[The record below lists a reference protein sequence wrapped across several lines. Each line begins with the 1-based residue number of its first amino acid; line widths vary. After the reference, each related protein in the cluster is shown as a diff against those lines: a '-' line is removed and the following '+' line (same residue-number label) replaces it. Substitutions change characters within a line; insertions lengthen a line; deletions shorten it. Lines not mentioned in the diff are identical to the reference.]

1 MNDYVVS
8 AIKYRPQCFDDVVG
22 QSALTSTL
30 KSAIKSGKLA
40 HSYLFCGPRGVGKTT
55 CARIFAKT
63 INCKHID
70 ENGEACNECDSCVA
84 FNEGRSLNVHEIDAA
99 SNNSVDNI
107 RDLID
112 QVGIPPQMGR
122 YKVFIIDEVHM
133 LSTGAFNAFLKTL
146 EEPPSYAIFI
156 LATTEKQKIIPT
168 ILSRCQIYDF
178 KRIETDDIVYQL
190 TKIAKR
196 EGFSF
201 EDDALRV
208 IAEKADGGMRDAL
221 SLFDQQ
227 AVFTNGNIG
236 YEQVIKNLNIL
247 DYSAYFKI
255 YDSILEHNIPKVL
268 IDFNNI
274 LARGFDGRDFI
285 DGLARHTRN
294 LLMAS
299 DSHTMPLL
307 QVSKHTA
314 EQYRAQAQ
322 KCTQKTLYRVMK
334 LCNDC
339 SLNYRNSR
347 NKQLLVEITLIEAA
361 QADDDDAHAKQKP
374 ASHELKQI
382 FSLSQQPTKDNVAA
396 EQLSNKEEAS
406 TQPKTSQSDVAQ
418 QLEKASIGDE
428 SVAKVSL
435 HKERP
440 IVVMSSIKKLRESFE
455 PYDVKET
462 LEDNK
467 KTTECENTS
476 VEDSIKIQAPVPR
489 IFDDSQFK
497 KAWVEFSDSLPVE
510 QSDLAARMK
519 AMEPIVD
526 EYGKVD
532 VVCANQ
538 QVINFMQSIADGL
551 CGFLRAKLN
560 DRNIVINFSVSTEV
574 DNAVSPVDGFKE
586 AMVENLCLAKL
597 SEGLNFEIL

>member
-63 INCKHID
+63 INCQHIS
-70 ENGEACNECDSCVA
+70 ESGEACNECDSCVA

-133 LSTGAFNAFLKTL
+133 LSAGAFNAFLKTL

-190 TKIAKR
+190 AKIAKR
-196 EGFSF
+196 EGFTF
-201 EDDALRV
+201 EDEALRV

-227 AVFTNGNIG
+227 AVFTNGNIN

-247 DYSAYFKI
+247 DFSAYFKI
-255 YDSILEHNIPKVL
+255 YDSIVEHNIPQVL
-268 IDFNNI
+268 LDFNSI
-274 LARGFDGRDFI
+274 LARGFDGRDFV

-294 LLMAS
+294 LLVAS
-299 DSHTMPLL
+299 DPQTMPLL
-307 QVSKHTA
+307 QVSRRTA

-322 KCTQKTLYRVMK
+322 KCTKKMLYKVMK

-347 NKQLLVEITLIEAA
+347 NKQLLVEITLIEAS
-361 QADDDDAHAKQKP
+361 QADDDDAHAKCQP
-374 ASHELKQI
+374 AIRELKSI
-382 FSLSQQPTKDNVAA
+382 FSLQPAKNNEAAAQQQEKTAQQPETSQQDTNRDAGKAAVGDNDTAKLPTRKD
-396 EQLSNKEEAS
+396 
-406 TQPKTSQSDVAQ
+406 
-418 QLEKASIGDE
+418 
-428 SVAKVSL
+428 
-435 HKERP
+435 RP
-440 IVVMSSIKKLRESFE
+440 IVMSSIKILRENIE
-455 PYDVKET
+455 QDYVAEAA
-462 LEDNK
+462 
-467 KTTECENTS
+467 
-476 VEDSIKIQAPVPR
+476 EDSKGVYGSTKKQALVPR
-489 IFDDSQFK
+489 TFSDDQFHN
-497 KAWVEFSDSLPVE
+497 AWTEFSESLPVE
-510 QSDLAARMK
+510 ESDLAARMK
-519 AMEPIVD
+519 AMRPTVD
-526 EYGKVD
+526 EYGKID
-532 VVCANQ
+532 VACANS
-538 QVINFMQSIADGL
+538 QVVGFMQNISERL
-551 CGFLRAKLN
+551 CDFLREKLH
-560 DRNIVINFSVSTEV
+560 DRNIAINFSVSN
-574 DNAVSPVDGFKE
+574 DADSAVSPVNEFKG
-586 AMVENLCLAKL
+586 ALIENQCLTKL
-597 SEGLNFEIL
+597 SEELNFEML

>member
-63 INCKHID
+63 INCQHIS
-70 ENGEACNECDSCVA
+70 ESGEACNECDSCVA

-133 LSTGAFNAFLKTL
+133 LSAGAFNAFLKTL

-190 TKIAKR
+190 AKIAKR
-196 EGFSF
+196 EGFTF
-201 EDDALRV
+201 EDEALRV

-227 AVFTNGNIG
+227 AVFTNGNIN
-236 YEQVIKNLNIL
+236 YEQAIKNLNIL

-255 YDSILEHNIPKVL
+255 YDSIVEHNIPQVL
-268 IDFNNI
+268 LDFNSI
-274 LARGFDGRDFI
+274 LSRGFDGRDFV

-294 LLMAS
+294 LLVAS
-299 DSHTMPLL
+299 DSQTMPLL
-307 QVSKHTA
+307 QVSRRTA

-322 KCTQKTLYRVMK
+322 KCTKKMLYRVMK

-347 NKQLLVEITLIEAA
+347 NKQLLVEITLIEAS
-361 QADDDDAHAKQKP
+361 QADDDDAHAKRQP
-374 ASHELKQI
+374 ALRELKSI
-382 FSLSQQPTKDNVAA
+382 FSLQPTKSDEAA
-396 EQLSNKEEAS
+396 ARLQNEQGKPVQ
-406 TQPKTSQSDVAQ
+406 QPQTSQQQGISQDTRKAAVGENDTVKPRKARTIVMPSIRTLRENIEQDYVA
-418 QLEKASIGDE
+418 ETAEDSKG
-428 SVAKVSL
+428 VYG
-435 HKERP
+435 
-440 IVVMSSIKKLRESFE
+440 SIKK
-455 PYDVKET
+455 
-462 LEDNK
+462 
-467 KTTECENTS
+467 
-476 VEDSIKIQAPVPR
+476 QALVPR
-489 IFDDSQFK
+489 TFNDDQFR
-497 KAWVEFSDSLPVE
+497 KAWTEFSESLPVE
-510 QSDLAARMK
+510 ESDLAARMK
-519 AMEPIVD
+519 AMRPTVD
-526 EYGKVD
+526 EYGNID
-532 VVCANQ
+532 VACANN
-538 QVINFMQSIADGL
+538 QVVGFMQGISGRL
-551 CGFLRAKLN
+551 CDFLREKLN
-560 DRNIVINFSVSTEV
+560 DRNIVINFSVSG
-574 DNAVSPVDGFKE
+574 DSDAAVSPVNEFKE
-586 AMVENLCLAKL
+586 ALAENQCLTKL
-597 SEGLNFEIL
+597 SEGLSFEML

>member
-63 INCKHID
+63 INCQHIS
-70 ENGEACNECDSCVA
+70 ESGEACNECDSCVA

-133 LSTGAFNAFLKTL
+133 LSAGAFNAFLKTL

-190 TKIAKR
+190 AKIAKR
-196 EGFSF
+196 EGFTF
-201 EDDALRV
+201 EDEALRV

-227 AVFTNGNIG
+227 AVFTNGNIN

-247 DYSAYFKI
+247 DFSAYFKI
-255 YDSILEHNIPKVL
+255 YDSIVEHNIPQVL
-268 IDFNNI
+268 LDFNSI
-274 LARGFDGRDFI
+274 LARGFDGRDFV

-294 LLMAS
+294 LLVAS
-299 DSHTMPLL
+299 DPQTMPLL
-307 QVSKHTA
+307 QVSRRTA

-322 KCTQKTLYRVMK
+322 KCTKKMLYRVMK

-347 NKQLLVEITLIEAA
+347 NKQLLVEITLIEAS
-361 QADDDDAHAKQKP
+361 QADDDDAHAKRQP
-374 ASHELKQI
+374 AIRELKSI
-382 FSLSQQPTKDNVAA
+382 FSLQPAKSNEAAAQQQKKTAQQPETSQQGTNRDAGKAAVGDNDTAKLPTRKD
-396 EQLSNKEEAS
+396 
-406 TQPKTSQSDVAQ
+406 
-418 QLEKASIGDE
+418 
-428 SVAKVSL
+428 
-435 HKERP
+435 RP
-440 IVVMSSIKKLRESFE
+440 IVMSSIKILRENIE
-455 PYDVKET
+455 QDYVAEAA
-462 LEDNK
+462 
-467 KTTECENTS
+467 
-476 VEDSIKIQAPVPR
+476 EDSKGVYGSTKKQALVPR
-489 IFDDSQFK
+489 TFSDDQFHN
-497 KAWVEFSDSLPVE
+497 AWTEFSESLPVE
-510 QSDLAARMK
+510 ESDLAARMK
-519 AMEPIVD
+519 AMRPTVD
-526 EYGKVD
+526 EYGKID
-532 VVCANQ
+532 VACANS
-538 QVINFMQSIADGL
+538 QVVGFMQSISERL
-551 CGFLRAKLN
+551 CDFLREKLH
-560 DRNIVINFSVSTEV
+560 DKNIAINFSVSN
-574 DNAVSPVDGFKE
+574 DADSAVSPVNEFKG
-586 AMVENLCLAKL
+586 ALIENQCLTKL
-597 SEGLNFEIL
+597 SEELNFEML

>member
-63 INCKHID
+63 INCQHIS
-70 ENGEACNECDSCVA
+70 ESGEACNECDSCVA

-99 SNNSVDNI
+99 SNNLVDNI

-133 LSTGAFNAFLKTL
+133 LSAGAFNAFLKTL

-190 TKIAKR
+190 AKIAKR
-196 EGFSF
+196 EGFTF
-201 EDDALRV
+201 EDEALRV

-227 AVFTNGNIG
+227 AVFTNGNIN

-255 YDSILEHNIPKVL
+255 YDSIVEHNIPQVL
-268 IDFNNI
+268 LDFNSI
-274 LARGFDGRDFI
+274 LARGFDGRGFV

-294 LLMAS
+294 LLVAS
-299 DSHTMPLL
+299 DSQTMPLL
-307 QVSKHTA
+307 QVSRRTA

-322 KCTQKTLYRVMK
+322 KCTKKMLYRVMK

-347 NKQLLVEITLIEAA
+347 NKQLLVEITLIEAS
-361 QADDDDAHAKQKP
+361 QADDDDAHAKRQP
-374 ASHELKQI
+374 ALRELKSI
-382 FSLSQQPTKDNVAA
+382 FSLQPTKSDEAA
-396 EQLSNKEEAS
+396 ARLQNEQGKPAQ
-406 TQPKTSQSDVAQ
+406 QPQTSQQQGISQDTRKAAVGENDTAKPSTRKARTIVMPSIRTLRENIEQDYVA
-418 QLEKASIGDE
+418 ETAEDSKG
-428 SVAKVSL
+428 VYG
-435 HKERP
+435 
-440 IVVMSSIKKLRESFE
+440 SIKK
-455 PYDVKET
+455 
-462 LEDNK
+462 
-467 KTTECENTS
+467 
-476 VEDSIKIQAPVPR
+476 QALVPR
-489 IFDDSQFK
+489 TFNDDQFH
-497 KAWVEFSDSLPVE
+497 KAWTEFSESLPVE
-510 QSDLAARMK
+510 ESDLAARMK
-519 AMEPIVD
+519 AMRPTVD
-526 EYGKVD
+526 EYGNID
-532 VVCANQ
+532 VACANN
-538 QVINFMQSIADGL
+538 QVVGFMQGISGRL
-551 CGFLRAKLN
+551 CDFLREKLN
-560 DRNIVINFSVSTEV
+560 DRNIAINFSVSG
-574 DNAVSPVDGFKE
+574 DADAAVSPVNEFKG
-586 AMVENLCLAKL
+586 ALAENQCLTKL
-597 SEGLNFEIL
+597 SEGLSFEML